1 MCCRGLVGEKF
12 KRKPIESIRV
22 VKTRLYHL
30 VRALIIHPVSKQPG
44 IQNSTLRQKLKQ
56 VVHPKMLN
64 AIDIKENE
72 YRNQGLTI
80 PIGNLVDLIDEEER
94 RYGKPKGPVHIPVA
108 LYNMETTPPQ
118 VHNEIEAELFELE
131 TQLNNICDNVDVNRA
146 VVNKVRFN
154 DGKDATP

>member
-1 MCCRGLVGEKF
+1 MADIATEFANRYVTTNHLAEAHDKLEKF

-94 RYGKPKGPVHIPVA
+94 RYGKPKGPVHVLVV
-108 LYNMETTPPQ
+108 LYT
-118 VHNEIEAELFELE
+118 
-131 TQLNNICDNVDVNRA
+131 
-146 VVNKVRFN
+146 
-154 DGKDATP
+154 